1 MAYNPNK
8 VMEMTKKDTQ
18 IMVCMTSEDKAR
30 LEAQAQKECR
40 SVSNLARKVI
50 KDYLE
55 KEEAA
60 PLE

>member
-1 MAYNPNK
+1 
-8 VMEMTKKDTQ
+8 MTKKDTQ